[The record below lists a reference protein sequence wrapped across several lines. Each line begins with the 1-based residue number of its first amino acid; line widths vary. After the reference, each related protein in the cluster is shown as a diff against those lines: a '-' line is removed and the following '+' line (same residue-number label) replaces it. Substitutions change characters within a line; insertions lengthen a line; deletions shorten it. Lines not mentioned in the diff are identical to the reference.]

1 MLDIMGYDTNK
12 VSNDFHHKL
21 YVYEATVHR
30 TELAPRGVR
39 WVGGTQ
45 PPPASTR

>member
-12 VSNDFHHKL
+12 VSNDFHHML
-21 YVYEATVHR
+21 YVYE
-30 TELAPRGVR
+30 LAPRSVR

-45 PPPASTR
+45 PPASTRSAS